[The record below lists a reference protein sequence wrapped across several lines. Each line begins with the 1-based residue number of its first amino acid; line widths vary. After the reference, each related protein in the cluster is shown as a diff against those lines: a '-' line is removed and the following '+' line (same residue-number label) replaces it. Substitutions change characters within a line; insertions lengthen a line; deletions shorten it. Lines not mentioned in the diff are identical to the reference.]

1 MRRRCRRA
9 DIIRPAS
16 DPIGTDG
23 SIAILK
29 GNLAPEGCVIKHTA
43 CPKNMFEATLRA
55 KPYDSEEACIS
66 AVLHGEVKPGDAIFI
81 RYEGPRGSGMP
92 EMFYTGEA
100 ICADPKLA
108 SSVALITDGRFS
120 GGTSGL
126 SIGHISPE
134 AAAGGNI
141 GKIQDGD
148 IIEIDIPN
156 RSINV
161 KLTDEELAARPMT
174 PVTRDRQVSKALKAY
189 ASMVSSADKGAVRL
203 IE

>member
-1 MRRRCRRA
+1 MTVTGKTLGENLDELKANGFYEHCQQLLDEANARCGIKLTRA

-29 GNLAPEGCVIKHTA
+29 GNLVPEGCVIKHTA

-100 ICADPKLA
+100 I
-108 SSVALITDGRFS
+108 
-120 GGTSGL
+120 
-126 SIGHISPE
+126 
-134 AAAGGNI
+134 
-141 GKIQDGD
+141 
-148 IIEIDIPN
+148 
-156 RSINV
+156 
-161 KLTDEELAARPMT
+161 
-174 PVTRDRQVSKALKAY
+174 
-189 ASMVSSADKGAVRL
+189 
-203 IE
+203 